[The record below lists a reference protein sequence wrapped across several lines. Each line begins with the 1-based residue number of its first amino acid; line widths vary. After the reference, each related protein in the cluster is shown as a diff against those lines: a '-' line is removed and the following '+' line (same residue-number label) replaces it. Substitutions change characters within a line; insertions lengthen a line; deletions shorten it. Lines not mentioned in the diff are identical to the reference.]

1 MRRVGYALLGLAAL
15 SLVICAAAV
24 AVAIGGPAERRTLA
38 WAYGIVNLGFAVVN
52 TLLGFGLLALSR
64 SAKG

>member
-1 MRRVGYALLGLAAL
+1 MRRLGYALFGLAAL
-15 SLVICAAAV
+15 SVVICLASV
-24 AVAIGGPAERRTLA
+24 AYAIAGSPERRTMA

-52 TLLGFGLLALSR
+52 GLLGFGLLTLSR